1 MYEVKLDGV
10 SCLKLKILPTRRPDI
25 PAPKRKYEQIAIPG
39 RSGSLVET
47 DESYE
52 SIVIP
57 VEFGFISSPEK
68 WNTTFRSAKKWLS
81 GKGKL
86 QFSDDEDFF
95 YLCQNCE
102 ITGTERTVKEI
113 GKFTAEFLC
122 DPYMYAVSG
131 DTALEDYRTFENNYM
146 ESHPKY
152 EVEGN
157 GDCTLTVNGKNMKM
171 VVNGQITIDTE
182 LMIAYNRD
190 MVSQNNL
197 LSGEYEDLYLKEG
210 RNVIDITEGFTLEVF
225 PRWRCL

>member
-1 MYEVKLDGV
+1 
-10 SCLKLKILPTRRPDI
+10 
-25 PAPKRKYEQIAIPG
+25 
-39 RSGSLVET
+39 
-47 DESYE
+47 
-52 SIVIP
+52 
-57 VEFGFISSPEK
+57 
-68 WNTTFRSAKKWLS
+68 
-81 GKGKL
+81 
-86 QFSDDEDFF
+86 
-95 YLCQNCE
+95 
-102 ITGTERTVKEI
+102 
-113 GKFTAEFLC
+113 
-122 DPYMYAVSG
+122 
-131 DTALEDYRTFENNYM
+131 M